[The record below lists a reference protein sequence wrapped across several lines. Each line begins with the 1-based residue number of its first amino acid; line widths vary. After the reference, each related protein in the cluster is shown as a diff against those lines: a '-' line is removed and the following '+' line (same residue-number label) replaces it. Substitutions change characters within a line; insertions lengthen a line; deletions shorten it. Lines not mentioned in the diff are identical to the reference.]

1 MLAPVLLTIVGA
13 IRKDVF
19 LLFNTPHVRF
29 FIQNKKLQLQK
40 NERIFRIKDQF
51 QTRIKERFKEDSN
64 VF

>member
-29 FIQNKKLQLQK
+29 FYLKQEITIAAK
-40 NERIFRIKDQF
+40 
-51 QTRIKERFKEDSN
+51 
-64 VF
+64 